1 MLYRLVYPVSGDGR
15 FPYFRDI
22 YILCTL
28 IVRIKNQQNMSA
40 EAGLLKRRLEGWR
53 EMVVLTDSVLSW
65 EKVLALAHWHWRR
78 RTSTQSVNQCRNG
91 ID

>member
-1 MLYRLVYPVSGDGR
+1 
-15 FPYFRDI
+15 
-22 YILCTL
+22 
-28 IVRIKNQQNMSA
+28 MSA